1 MNSKV
6 KDSRQAERPQAKQS
20 TAEPQPALN
29 MMIDTWVHM
38 VQGGRHPF
46 GRNANNKG

>member
-6 KDSRQAERPQAKQS
+6 KNCRQAERPQAKQGIN
-20 TAEPQPALN
+20 EPQPALN

>member
-1 MNSKV
+1 MNSMV
-6 KDSRQAERPQAKQS
+6 KDCRQAERPQATQS
-20 TAEPQPALN
+20 TAEAQPALN

-38 VQGGRHPF
+38 VQGGRRPF